1 MWSSR
6 ISVKTRTALA
16 LVSRSVSWIL
26 LPHHATGLH
35 CQAMW
40 DPLGSILFSS
50 ASNACWRWS
59 LQKVWYCP
67 ERGVPS
73 PIGFAVSDQTT
84 HVHSLSSIYRG
95 VSCPKDFR
103 SRWNVVG
110 FMAGVP
116 DKTQKQA
123 LMVTDLKI
131 RGVVGWWR
139 VKTTIYYY
147 TCKLFVN
154 GFYMFVYF
162 CFDQPGLWYCMT
174 CVLMAFG
181 CRKVVGYGFPK
192 RWSAAFTRGTIDMR
206 HWLLDYLESILRK
219 VRSCLETRTNPDNN
233 VAQFQH
239 LLFKSLIVWDFESA
253 GLFLG
258 SLDSQGLADS

>member
-95 VSCPKDFR
+95 VSCAKDFR

-139 VKTTIYYY
+139 VKTTIYY

-154 GFYMFVYF
+154 GSYMFIFVSTS
-162 CFDQPGLWYCMT
+162 LVV
-174 CVLMAFG
+174 VLYDLCTYGIWLQEG
-181 CRKVVGYGFPK
+181 CRIFPK

-239 LLFKSLIVWDFESA
+239 LLFKSLIVWDFVSA